1 MKARATVSMCAV
13 TVLGLFGV
21 LPCAQ
26 AQVSEA
32 TSRLMN
38 GVVSN
43 NPTVVRAALDAGAD
57 VNGDTG
63 EGRTPLISAVMFSR
77 PDAVKLLLEKGA
89 DPNKR
94 ARDPAT
100 GNALTAAFFAMNGT
114 ELTGRADE
122 SDPRKHAAALE
133 VLRLVAAKKPDF
145 NVLVRRATTEKT
157 ALMIAAE
164 AGAFDAVQILLD
176 GGADPNSMNGGK
188 YTALDYAVDRPPS
201 WASGAPPAYRVAIV
215 RALLAAGAKRDH
227 KGADGVLPVE
237 RAKRSGNVEIEML
250 LAAR

>member
-1 MKARATVSMCAV
+1 MRVWLVM
-13 TVLGLFGV
+13 LLGV
-21 LPCAQ
+21 LSAVPCAH

-32 TSRLMN
+32 TSRLVN

-43 NPTVVRAALDAGAD
+43 NPTVIRAALDAGAD
-57 VNGDTG
+57 VNSDTG
-63 EGRTPLISAVMFSR
+63 EGRTPLIAAVMFSR

-89 DPNKR
+89 DPDKR
-94 ARDPAT
+94 AKDPAI
-100 GNALTAAFFAMNGT
+100 GNAVTAAFFAMNGT
-114 ELTGRADE
+114 ELTGRVDE
-122 SDPRKHAAALE
+122 PDARKHAAALE

-145 NVLVRRATTEKT
+145 NMLVRRATTEKT
-157 ALMIAAE
+157 ALMMAAE

-176 GGADPNSMNGGK
+176 AGANPNAMNGGK

-201 WASGAPPAYRVAIV
+201 WASAQPALRVAIV
-215 RALLAAGAKRDH
+215 KALLAAGAKKDH
-227 KGADGVLPVE
+227 KGADGVLPVD